1 MGTAGLGTARKLG
14 ALASAVALAA
24 LVCAPAATLARE
36 TTTRNSTN
44 ISATPQ
50 SPLLLLVSLRK
61 QRIRVFDVNGEIAS
75 SRVSSGMPGFDTPT
89 GVFSILEKNQHHVS
103 NIYAGAPM
111 PFMQRLTWSG
121 IALHAGV
128 VPGYRASH
136 GCIRL
141 PYSFARSLFGTT
153 KIQQRV
159 IVTGEETSPIVF
171 DHPKLFKPLPLDT
184 APAGKEQQV
193 AINDLGEG
201 GDATRFFGVTPA
213 LARAVAELPPSDQRR
228 PSTRAEADRMFS
240 DRISRLQSQ
249 MRSAE
254 RARVAATEKA
264 KVAVKEAGDARA
276 ELDTA
281 RRIIEPLR
289 AAVIQAQ
296 RAQEA
301 ARQAYVA
308 YIQSPAGWSED
319 KEFALED
326 AVINATAE
334 VDAAR
339 AEVARNELEFAAK
352 QAASSAAEATRT
364 AALDFVRK
372 NQIDLRTVQTALI
385 SANKESV
392 RRLKPVSV
400 FISLRS
406 RQISIRQGV
415 DPVLEA
421 PISLAGGQLVSR
433 VGTHVFT
440 AMRFS
445 QEDPDAF
452 EWHLVSAH
460 TPATNDPDQPR
471 KRRDRIEASAHQ
483 STEANAR
490 MAARA
495 LDAIVIP
502 SNIMSTI
509 AELARP
515 GSSLIISDRDLPQN
529 ENGLGTEFVVLT
541 R

>member
-14 ALASAVALAA
+14 VLASAIALATLA
-24 LVCAPAATLARE
+24 CAPTVSLARE

-44 ISATPQ
+44 ITATPQ

-61 QRIRVFDVNGEIAS
+61 QRVRVFDVNGEIAS
-75 SRVSSGMPGFDTPT
+75 SRISSGMPGFDTPT

-153 KIQQRV
+153 KLGQRV

-171 DHPKLFKPLPLDT
+171 DHPNLFKPLPLDT
-184 APAGKEQQV
+184 PPAAKEQQV
-193 AINDLGEG
+193 AINDQGET

-228 PSTRAEADRMFS
+228 PATRAEADRMFS

-254 RARVAATEKA
+254 RARIAATEKA
-264 KVAVKEAGDARA
+264 KIAVKEAGDARA
-276 ELDTA
+276 ELDAA
-281 RRIIEPLR
+281 RRAIEPLR
-289 AAVIQAQ
+289 AAAAQAQ
-296 RAQEA
+296 RAQQE

-308 YIQSPAGWSED
+308 YFRSPNAWTED
-319 KEFALED
+319 KEMALED
-326 AVINATAE
+326 AIINATAT

-339 AEVARNELEFAAK
+339 ADVARNELELAAK
-352 QAASSAAEATRT
+352 QATSSAAEAGRA
-364 AALDFVRK
+364 AALEFVRK
-372 NQIDLRTVQTALI
+372 NQIDLRSAQAALI
-385 SANKESV
+385 NANKESV

-440 AMRFS
+440 AMRYS
-445 QEDPDAF
+445 ADDPDAF

-460 TPATNDPDQPR
+460 TPTTDEPDKPR
-471 KRRDRIEASAHQ
+471 KRRDRIEASAHA
-483 STEANAR
+483 STQTNAR

-495 LDAIVIP
+495 LDALLISPDIKA
-502 SNIMSTI
+502 TI

-515 GSSLIISDRDLPQN
+515 GSSLIISDRDLPRN